1 MFNCIWREH
10 GVFTILIRVLFSSR
24 SSLST
29 LSILFGAILTL
40 LGPVFYEKGK
50 HVPHGHGHFTA
61 LIPSIIG
68 LGILVAGIIA
78 RNPAKRKHAAHAG
91 LGLALFGMLGGLM
104 TVPYWP
110 RIFTHDWAGVVKP
123 PPLAVKEQFVMFV
136 ICAVYLALGVKSF
149 IAARKAGAIT
159 ASAS

>member
-1 MFNCIWREH
+1 VSN
-10 GVFTILIRVLFSSR
+10 
-24 SSLST
+24 

-50 HVPHGHGHFTA
+50 HLPHGHGHFTA
-61 LIPSIIG
+61 LIPSIFG

-91 LGLALFGMLGGLM
+91 LGLALLGMLGGMM
-104 TVPYWP
+104 TIPYWP
-110 RIFTHDWAGVVKP
+110 RIFTGDWVGVVKP
-123 PPLAVKEQFVMFV
+123 PPLAVKEQFAMFV
-136 ICAVYLALGVKSF
+136 ICAIYLAFGVRSF

-159 ASAS
+159 PSTS